1 VLLETKQK
9 PCGPTAHSSSL
20 LGNLLLECVSELRAE
35 LSLSFPVPDG
45 RDESKRHHPSPG
57 EEREPRKSVS
67 YGGWGEELHTGA
79 HPGDRPLPGR
89 LRLRHR
95 RRAPPQHGTE
105 HTPASCFLFPFASCI
120 HNQQSSR
127 KHRAPLGRAEIWGWI
142 FTLVLKIP
150 AIWFSTKGFAT
161 SFFLKKIFNN
171 EISKRLSCYPSP
183 NRSNR
188 NSRTNYSTAVA
199 TFCVSCL

>member
-1 VLLETKQK
+1 MAVKNLRCSYASD
-9 PCGPTAHSSSL
+9 PCLSSL
-20 LGNLLLECVSELRAE
+20 FLYSRNSCASQTFSSKQRSHVGPLRTHQAYSATCSWSVRELRAE

-79 HPGDRPLPGR
+79 HSGDRPLPGR
-89 LRLRHR
+89 LWLRHR
-95 RRAPPQHGTE
+95 RRAPPQHGTK

-127 KHRAPLGRAEIWGWI
+127 KHRAPLGRAEIWGCI
-142 FTLVLKIP
+142 FTLVFKIP

-161 SFFLKKIFNN
+161 SFFLKKNI
-171 EISKRLSCYPSP
+171 
-183 NRSNR
+183 
-188 NSRTNYSTAVA
+188 
-199 TFCVSCL
+199 